1 MKYILKS
8 VLQLEIETEVDDTQE
23 PSASTME
30 FLVQQDLLE
39 LGYTCD
45 EIKTLKFEKVPV
57 N

>member
-45 EIKTLKFEKVPV
+45 EIKTLKFEKVPI